1 MNEHN
6 SHPPQWPLRFL
17 RWFCPAEL
25 HEAIEGDLVQRFQR
39 DVKGYGVKKA
49 QRKLTWTVVRFFR
62 PGILFRNRLWHATNP
77 FYMFN
82 HFFKI
87 FFRNSLKNSGYSL
100 INISGLATGLACSI
114 FIFLWV
120 IDEISFDEFHEHK
133 NRIFKVMAN
142 HAFDEGTQTYD
153 DSPGPLAAALKT
165 LPEVE
170 ESCRLAFGNKVLLQ
184 YEDKSIYENAIY
196 ADPGIFQV
204 FTIPIRS
211 GDPDNPIS
219 DNNSIA
225 ISQSLAEKYFSDES
239 PIGKIFRMDNVI
251 DAKVTAVF
259 DDVPGNSSIK
269 FDFIIPYQVYAKT
282 DPYNEEWGAWTG
294 GATYVKLHER
304 ANVEVVNNKIHDAFT
319 KPNIWVRWDSNVELF
334 LFPMADWRLYGNFQD
349 GKQAGGRI
357 KYVTAFTA
365 VAVFILL
372 IACVNFINIATAR
385 SMGRSREIGVR
396 KVVGAARRSLI
407 KQFIGESVLISFISL
422 FFALLFVHLLL
433 PFFNDLTKKHI
444 FVDYTTPA
452 IAGGLVAITLLTGL
466 IAGSYPALLLSSFKP
481 VEVLKGKSPGLSGAS
496 LRKALVVFQFSL
508 SIVLII
514 CAGIIYQQIDYMKT
528 KELGFDKDN
537 VFYFSSNRHLQKHF
551 DSFRNDLLQ
560 DPAVKTVAR
569 SNANPMDVFSGI
581 VLADNAW
588 PGKSKEDDIVFKL
601 LRCDYD
607 LLPCLDFTVLDGRNF
622 SRAFPADSNN
632 YIISETA
639 ALRMNLTDPVGQ
651 YLLAPRKGQIIGV
664 IKDFHSTSM
673 RGPIEP
679 VIISLEPER
688 TGQVFIR
695 YERGQLEKAMES
707 VEAAYK
713 QFAQGFPLEYAFM
726 DQTFTRQ
733 YQDEITAGN
742 LSTCFMAMAIFIS
755 CLGLFGLSA
764 FTTGQRAKEIGV
776 RKVMGAT
783 TIGLISMLCGVFI
796 RPVLVSLLI
805 SLPVAWWVMQQ
816 ILSGYA
822 FHTSPGIG
830 IFLATA
836 ILVILIAM
844 LTVSFQTARAALA
857 NPVKSLQ
864 SE

>member
-1 MNEHN
+1 MHDPYPN
-6 SHPPQWPLRFL
+6 PPQWPLQVL

-25 HEAIEGDLVQRFQR
+25 YEAIEGDLIQRFQR
-39 DVKGYGVKKA
+39 DTLAYGAKKA
-49 QRKLTWTVVRFFR
+49 RRKLIWNVVRFFR
-62 PGILFRNRLWHATNP
+62 PGILLRNRLWHATDP
-77 FYMFN
+77 FFMFN
-82 HFFKI
+82 HFFKVFI
-87 FFRNSLKNSGYSL
+87 RNSLKNGGYSI

-114 FIFLWV
+114 FILLWV
-120 IDEISFDEFHEHK
+120 IDEISFDDFHEHK
-133 NRIFKVMAN
+133 DRIFKVMAN
-142 HAFDEGTQTYD
+142 HDFDEGTQTYD

-196 ADPGIFQV
+196 ADPGVFQV
-204 FTIPIRS
+204 FTIAIRS
-211 GDPDNPIS
+211 GDPDNLIS

-225 ISQSLAEKYFSDES
+225 ISQSLAKKYFSDES
-239 PIGKIFRMDNVI
+239 PIGKIFRMDNTL
-251 DAKVTAVF
+251 DAKVNAVF
-259 DDVPGNSSIK
+259 DDLPENSSIQ
-269 FDFIIPYQVYAKT
+269 FDLIIPYQVYAKS
-282 DPYNEEWGAWTG
+282 DPYNDEWGAWTG
-294 GATYVKLHER
+294 GVTYAKLQEG
-304 ANVEVVNNKIHDAFT
+304 ANVEVVNKKIHDAFT

-334 LFPMADWRLYGNFQD
+334 LFPMADWRLHSNFQD

-372 IACVNFINIATAR
+372 IACINFINLATAR
-385 SMGRSREIGVR
+385 SIGRSREIGVR
-396 KVVGAARRSLI
+396 KVVGAARMSLI

-433 PFFNDLTKKHI
+433 PLFNDLTGKQA
-444 FVDYTTPA
+444 FVNYANPS

-466 IAGSYPALLLSSFKP
+466 IAGSYPAFLLSSFKP
-481 VEVLKGKSPGLSGAS
+481 VEVLKGKNSGLSGAG

-560 DPAVKTVAR
+560 NPAVKTVAR

-588 PGKSKEDDIVFKL
+588 PGKTKEDDIAFKL

-607 LLPCLDFTVLDGRNF
+607 LLPCLDFTLLDGRNF
-622 SRAFPADSNN
+622 SKDFPADSNN

-639 ALRMNLTDPVGQ
+639 ALSMNLTDPVGQ
-651 YLLAPRKGQIIGV
+651 YLIAPRKGQIIGV

-688 TGQVFIR
+688 ASQVFVR
-695 YERGQLEKAMES
+695 YERGQLERAMES
-707 VEAAYK
+707 VESAYK
-713 QFAQGFPLEYAFM
+713 PFAQGSPLEYAFM

-733 YQDEITAGN
+733 YQDEITAGK
-742 LSTCFMAMAIFIS
+742 LSTCFMVMAIFIS

-783 TIGLISMLCGVFI
+783 TAGLISMLCGVFI
-796 RPVLVSLLI
+796 RPVLLSLLI
-805 SLPVAWWVMQQ
+805 SLPVAWWIMKQF
-816 ILSGYA
+816 LDGYA
-822 FHTSPGIG
+822 FHASPGIG
-830 IFLATA
+830 IFLTTA
-836 ILVILIAM
+836 VLVTLIAM
-844 LTVSFQTARAALA
+844 LTVSFQTTRAAMA
-857 NPVKSLQ
+857 DPIKSLR